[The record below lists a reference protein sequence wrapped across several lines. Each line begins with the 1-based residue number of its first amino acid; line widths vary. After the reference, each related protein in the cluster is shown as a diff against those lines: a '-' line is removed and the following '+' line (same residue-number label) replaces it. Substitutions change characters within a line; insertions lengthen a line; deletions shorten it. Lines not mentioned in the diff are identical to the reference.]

1 MALNDVVI
9 VGTGQGGFQAAAS
22 LRQEGFEGQIT
33 MIGDEPGL
41 PYQRPPLSKAYMKEA
56 NPERL
61 LFRPDS
67 FFTQNRI
74 DLLVPSRVEHIDRS
88 AKTVVTDTGSRIG
101 YGHLIL
107 ATGTRNAIPPI
118 KGIHGERV
126 LDLRTMAD
134 ADRLRCAINNAK
146 RIIIIGGGFIGLEFA
161 AVARELGIDVVVL
174 EAADR
179 LMERAVSPDM
189 SAYFERIH
197 TARGTM
203 LKLGQP
209 VVEVTHE
216 DAGQSCRARLA
227 NGESVEG
234 DFVLLAAG
242 VRPNQ
247 ELAAAAGLQTEN
259 GIVVDRHLKTSD
271 PDISALGD
279 CAAFPDPRTGAH
291 IRLES
296 VQAAS
301 DHARTI
307 AKRLTGKP
315 AAYDALPWFWSD
327 QFSAKLQI
335 AGLTSDKRKTFAR
348 AGEGDAFCVYRFEQD
363 RLVCVETVNAAREHM
378 AARKLLTAT
387 AEPIFWRDLER
398 CGFELATLM
407 KRPEAAASNALRS
420 GRSS

>member
-1 MALNDVVI
+1 MATDDIVI

-22 LRQEGFEGQIT
+22 LRQEGFEGRIT

-56 NPERL
+56 NAERL
-61 LFRPDS
+61 QLRPDS
-67 FFTQNRI
+67 FYRQNRI
-74 DLLVPSRVEHIDRS
+74 DLVAPSRVDHIDRG

-101 YGHLIL
+101 YGHLVL

-118 KGIHGERV
+118 KGIQGDRV
-126 LDLRTMAD
+126 LGLRTMAD
-134 ADRLRCAINNAK
+134 ADRLRDAVDDAK
-146 RIIIIGGGFIGLEFA
+146 RVIVIGGGFIGLEFA
-161 AVARELGIDVVVL
+161 AVARAMGRDVVVL
-174 EAADR
+174 EAAGR

-189 SAYFERIH
+189 SAYFERMH
-197 TARGTM
+197 AGRGTM
-203 LKLGQP
+203 LELGQP
-209 VVEVTHE
+209 VVEVTNE
-216 DAGQSCRARLA
+216 GAGMPCRARLA
-227 NGESVEG
+227 NGASFEG

-259 GIVVDRHLKTSD
+259 GIVVDRHLMTSD
-271 PDISALGD
+271 PNISALGD
-279 CAAFPDPRTGAH
+279 CAAFPDPRTGAR

-307 AKRLTGKP
+307 ARRLTGKP
-315 AAYDALPWFWSD
+315 TVYDALPWFWSD

-335 AGLTSDKRKTFAR
+335 AGLTSGMGKDFAR
-348 AGEGDAFCVYRFEQD
+348 AGEGDGFCVYRFEED

-378 AARKLLTAT
+378 AARKLLTT
-387 AEPIFWRDLER
+387 TSEPIFWRDLER
-398 CGFELATLM
+398 TGFELAALM
-407 KRPEAAASNALRS
+407 KRPETAGA
-420 GRSS
+420 